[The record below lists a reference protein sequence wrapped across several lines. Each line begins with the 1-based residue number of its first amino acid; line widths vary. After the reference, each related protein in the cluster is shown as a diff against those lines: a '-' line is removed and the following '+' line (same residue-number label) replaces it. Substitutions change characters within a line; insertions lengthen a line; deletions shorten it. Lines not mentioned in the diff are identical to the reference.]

1 MKKFIIAFLALLF
14 LTATLNAQ
22 SLIDWSGELRL
33 RSEIDGR
40 NFDLDTRANSYTLSR
55 ARLGALIRPAD
66 NISLFLQVQDSR
78 VFGSEPS
85 TLANTANLDLHQG
98 YFMVNGF
105 LADEIDLK
113 AGRMELNYGNQ
124 RLIGSVGWNN
134 VGRSFDGGVLGLKFD
149 RISID
154 ILALNIREVHNYAPV
169 ATPGAVQ
176 AVRDTGHNLLGI
188 YSMTK
193 PGDTFNG
200 DFYLL
205 YEQDRARIGE
215 GNDLRLSRFTLGTWL
230 RGVADSFSWQTE
242 SALQFGKT
250 AGTDILAVM
259 ITGELAFRPDNEKIS
274 QLALGLDYLSGT
286 EPDENDYKTFD
297 PVYHTGHKFYGFMDY
312 FISIPSQTFNR
323 GLIDLYLKSS
333 FRFSNTITMD
343 AWLHNFW
350 FQQELVDDT
359 FAGTELD
366 LVSNWNYHENLTFM
380 IGWSV
385 FQPGDVMKRIFQS
398 EDLAYYGFIS
408 ARVHF

>member
-1 MKKFIIAFLALLF
+1 MKNFVIPLLTLLF
-14 LTATLNAQ
+14 LTADLNAQ
-22 SLIDWSGELRL
+22 TLIDWSGELRL

-40 NFDLDTRANSYTLSR
+40 DFDLDTRANSYTLSR
-55 ARLGALIRPAD
+55 ARLGALIRPAG
-66 NISLFLQVQDSR
+66 NISVFLQVQDSR
-78 VFGSEPS
+78 VFGSEPG

-176 AVRDTGHNLLGI
+176 AVRDTGHNLFGI

-193 PGDTFNG
+193 PVDTFNG

-205 YEQDRARIGE
+205 YEQDRARVGE
-215 GNDLRLSRFTLGTWL
+215 GNDRRLSRFTLGTWL
-230 RGVADSFSWQTE
+230 RGTADSFSWQTE

-259 ITGELAFRPDNEKIS
+259 VTGELAFRPDNETIS

-286 EPDENDYKTFD
+286 DPDETDYKTFD

-323 GLIDLYLKSS
+323 GLIDVYLKST
-333 FRFSNTITMD
+333 FRFSNTVTMD
-343 AWLHNFW
+343 AWLYNFW

-359 FAGTELD
+359 FAGTEL
-366 LVSNWNYHENLTFM
+366 
-380 IGWSV
+380 
-385 FQPGDVMKRIFQS
+385 P
-398 EDLAYYGFIS
+398 
-408 ARVHF
+408 